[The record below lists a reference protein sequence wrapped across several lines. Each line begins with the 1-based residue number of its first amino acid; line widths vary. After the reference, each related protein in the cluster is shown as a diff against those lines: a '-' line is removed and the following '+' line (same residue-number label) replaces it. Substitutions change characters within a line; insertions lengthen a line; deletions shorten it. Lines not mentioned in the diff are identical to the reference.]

1 MWMKSVR
8 FASIVVLAVGAF
20 AAAQTTNDPP
30 SKAAPTEGAQ
40 SRPSFDHGSGR
51 LRDVSAQLDTLDEAL
66 SLDENQKKAIS
77 DLLTAQ
83 QDRLRDIRD
92 RFRRSPEEMEAWKQI
107 QEEMRAAVKA
117 SDKARIEELKNRSV
131 ELHKARE
138 AKLGPAREEMEN
150 SQQLLH
156 DEIVK
161 TLRPGQKAKFETV
174 WEEQLASRSFR
185 KGPVRNPRA
194 LKAIVDR
201 LKDLSDDQ
209 KSQIKTLFEAF
220 QNQRN
225 DDKSASSNDG
235 SQTGKSEGR
244 GVEMRRRSRA
254 DRDRLEKLFNDVIN
268 VLTPE
273 QKASVEEQLKGHDG
287 RGVRTIGRRGADRQ
301 AGADRNDS
309 KGSPAKG
316 G

>member
-8 FASIVVLAVGAF
+8 FASIVVLAVGAL
-20 AAAQTTNDPP
+20 AVAQTTNESPP
-30 SKAAPTEGAQ
+30 KAAPTEGAQ
-40 SRPSFDHGSGR
+40 SRPAFDHGAGR
-51 LRDVSAQLDTLDEAL
+51 LRDINAQLNTLDEAL

-117 SDKARIEELKNRSV
+117 NDKARIEELKNRSIS
-131 ELHKARE
+131 LHEARE
-138 AKLGPAREEMEN
+138 AKLGPARAEMEN
-150 SQQLLH
+150 SQQRLH
-156 DEIVK
+156 DEIAK
-161 TLRPGQKAKFETV
+161 TLRPEQKAKFETV
-174 WEEQLASRSFR
+174 WEEQLVPRSFR

-209 KSQIKTLFEAF
+209 KSQIKALFEAF
-220 QNQRN
+220 QNDRN
-225 DDKSASSNDG
+225 NEKTASTNDG
-235 SQTGKSEGR
+235 SKTRTADGR

-273 QKASVEEQLKGHDG
+273 QKASVEEHLKGHDG
-287 RGVRTIGRRGADRQ
+287 RGVRKIGRRGSDRPT
-301 AGADRNDS
+301 GDGESDS
-309 KGSPAKG
+309 SGSPAKG